1 MALTASSN
9 GTQGLRQKWQRL
21 ATKVDSLSLRER
33 AIIFGAVAVL
43 LFTLVNDVILDPE
56 FAKQKQLSEQ
66 IKSNE
71 QRMEQIQAEIRQTI
85 KVQSDP
91 DEEGRKRLT
100 EVKSQSRQMSADLLE
115 MQKGLVSP
123 DKMSALLEDILK
135 RNGNLRLVSLK
146 TLPAASL
153 GNAASGTGDRSGTG
167 NPGGAAGTSGTSG
180 TSGTAGTA
188 GAAPRV
194 AELPGAPAKVDGAAP
209 AIPANPA
216 TPTLRSG
223 GRETVKADTT
233 PTLVYT
239 HGVEIVVDGTYLDMM
254 HYMAALEAMPW
265 QIFWG
270 RARLDVTSYPD
281 SRLALTVYTLSLD
294 KKWLNL

>member
-1 MALTASSN
+1 MALVASST
-9 GTQGLRQKWQRL
+9 GSQGMRQKWRRL
-21 ATKVDSLSLRER
+21 AAKVDSLSLRER
-33 AIIFGAVAVL
+33 GIIFAAAAVL
-43 LFTLVNDVILDPE
+43 LFTLVNDAILDPE

-91 DEEGRKRLT
+91 DEEGRKRLA
-100 EVKSQSRQMSADLLE
+100 EVKSHTRQMSADLLE

-153 GNAASGTGDRSGTG
+153 GNAASGGSGGVPGAAPSTVE
-167 NPGGAAGTSGTSG
+167 PGGAQARVD
-180 TSGTAGTA
+180 GTAA
-188 GAAPRV
+188 GAS
-194 AELPGAPAKVDGAAP
+194 
-209 AIPANPA
+209 
-216 TPTLRSG
+216 TLRSG
-223 GRETVKADTT
+223 GREPVKADQA

-239 HGVEIVVDGTYLDMM
+239 HGVEIVVDGSYLDMM

-265 QIFWG
+265 QLFWG
-270 RARLDVTSYPD
+270 RAKLDVTVYPD

>member
-1 MALTASSN
+1 MSLAASN
-9 GTQGLRQKWQRL
+9 TGTQGLRQKWQRL
-21 ATKVDSLSLRER
+21 AAKVDSLSLRER
-33 AIIFGAVAVL
+33 GIIFAAAAVL

-71 QRMEQIQAEIRQTI
+71 QRMDQIQAEIRQTI

-91 DEEGRKRLT
+91 DEDGRKRLA
-100 EVKSQSRQMSADLLE
+100 ELKSNTRQMSADLLE

-153 GNAASGTGDRSGTG
+153 GNAASGGTG
-167 NPGGAAGTSGTSG
+167 GTGASAGVTSGAVDVTSTRPRIDG
-180 TSGTAGTA
+180 AVTAASGFHSGI
-188 GAAPRV
+188 RENV
-194 AELPGAPAKVDGAAP
+194 KVDPSP
-209 AIPANPA
+209 A
-216 TPTLRSG
+216 
-223 GRETVKADTT
+223 
-233 PTLVYT
+233 LVYT

-254 HYMAALEAMPW
+254 NYMAALEAMPW
-265 QIFWG
+265 QLFWG
-270 RARLDVTSYPD
+270 KAKLDVTSYPE

>member
-1 MALTASSN
+1 MALAASN
-9 GTQGLRQKWQRL
+9 GTQGIRQQLQRL
-21 ATKVDSLSLRER
+21 AAKIDGLSLRER
-33 AIIFGAVAVL
+33 AIIFAAVAVM
-43 LFTLVNDVILDPE
+43 LFTVVNDFIFDPE

-66 IKSNE
+66 IKGNE
-71 QRMEQIQAEIRQTI
+71 QKMEEIQNEIRQTI

-91 DEEGRKRLT
+91 DEEGRKRLSAL
-100 EVKSQSRQMSADLLE
+100 KSQTRQMSADLLE

-123 DKMSALLEDILK
+123 DKMTALLEDILK

-153 GNAASGTGDRSGTG
+153 GNAASSGPVGSAAAAVESTGAQAKPGNVAPGSPSTRSGDRD
-167 NPGGAAGTSGTSG
+167 N
-180 TSGTAGTA
+180 
-188 GAAPRV
+188 
-194 AELPGAPAKVDGAAP
+194 AKTDA
-209 AIPANPA
+209 
-216 TPTLRSG
+216 L
-223 GRETVKADTT
+223 

-254 HYMAALEAMPW
+254 HYMAALEALPW
-265 QIFWG
+265 QLFWG
-270 RARLDVTSYPD
+270 RAKLDVTSYPD

>member
-1 MALTASSN
+1 MALAPSSAA
-9 GTQGLRQKWQRL
+9 THGLRQKWQRL
-21 ATKVDSLSLRER
+21 AAKVDGLSLRER

-43 LFTLVNDVILDPE
+43 LFTLVNDLILDPE

-66 IKSNE
+66 IKNNE

-91 DEEGRKRLT
+91 DEEGRRRLT
-100 EVKSQSRQMSADLLE
+100 ELKSQTRQMSGDLLE

-153 GNAASGTGDRSGTG
+153 GNAASGGT
-167 NPGGAAGTSGTSG
+167 PSTASAAGTAPGSAEP
-180 TSGTAGTA
+180 TA
-188 GAAPRV
+188 
-194 AELPGAPAKVDGAAP
+194 AKARADGAA
-209 AIPANPA
+209 AG
-216 TPTLRSG
+216 TPGLHSSE
-223 GRETVKADTT
+223 RENGKADAS

-254 HYMAALEAMPW
+254 NYMAALEAMPW
-265 QIFWG
+265 QLFWG
-270 RARLDVTSYPD
+270 RAKLDVTSYPD

>member
-1 MALTASSN
+1 MALAASI
-9 GTQGLRQKWQRL
+9 GTQGIRQQLQRL
-21 ATKVDSLSLRER
+21 AAKIDGLSLRER
-33 AIIFGAVAVL
+33 AIIFAAVAVM
-43 LFTLVNDVILDPE
+43 LFTLANDFIFDPE

-66 IKSNE
+66 IKGND
-71 QRMEQIQAEIRQTI
+71 QKMEEIQNEIRQTI

-91 DEEGRKRLT
+91 DEEGRKRLD
-100 EVKSQSRQMSADLLE
+100 VLKSQTRQMSADLLE

-123 DKMSALLEDILK
+123 DKMTALLEDILK

-153 GNAASGTGDRSGTG
+153 GNAASSGAVGSAPAAAESTGAQAKPGSVAQGTPSMRSG
-167 NPGGAAGTSGTSG
+167 N
-180 TSGTAGTA
+180 
-188 GAAPRV
+188 
-194 AELPGAPAKVDGAAP
+194 
-209 AIPANPA
+209 
-216 TPTLRSG
+216 
-223 GRETVKADTT
+223 RESAKADAL

-254 HYMAALEAMPW
+254 HYMAALEALPW
-265 QIFWG
+265 QLFWG
-270 RARLDVTSYPD
+270 RAKLDVTSYPD

>member
-1 MALTASSN
+1 MALAASN
-9 GTQGLRQKWQRL
+9 GTQGIRQQVQRL
-21 ATKVDSLSLRER
+21 AAKIDGLSLRER
-33 AIIFGAVAVL
+33 AIIFAAVAVM
-43 LFTLVNDVILDPE
+43 LFTVVNDFIFDPE

-66 IKSNE
+66 IKGNE
-71 QRMEQIQAEIRQTI
+71 QKMEEIQNEIRQTI

-91 DEEGRKRLT
+91 DEEGRKRLSAL
-100 EVKSQSRQMSADLLE
+100 KSQTRQMSADLLE

-123 DKMSALLEDILK
+123 DKMTALLEDILK

-153 GNAASGTGDRSGTG
+153 GNAASSGPVGSAAAAVESAGAQAKPGNVAPGSPSTRSGDRE
-167 NPGGAAGTSGTSG
+167 NA
-180 TSGTAGTA
+180 
-188 GAAPRV
+188 
-194 AELPGAPAKVDGAAP
+194 
-209 AIPANPA
+209 
-216 TPTLRSG
+216 
-223 GRETVKADTT
+223 KADAL

-254 HYMAALEAMPW
+254 HYMAALEALPW
-265 QIFWG
+265 QLFWG
-270 RARLDVTSYPD
+270 RAKLDVTSYPD